1 MDATPLVRPCPDC
14 GGRVSV
20 RAAAC
25 PHCGAPIASAVP
37 AAVQEPASEPVSKS
51 DGSWKV
57 LLLAPLVLCL
67 VLGVLYLAVRPSTG
81 DIEALRRD
89 VARDFRDP
97 SSAEIRNVH
106 WTEGGSACGE
116 VNGANAF
123 GGKTGFQKFYAMKAA
138 DGQGYSVVIAG
149 RSDAEDQFLNAR
161 CP

>member
-14 GGRVSV
+14 GGKVSV

-25 PHCGAPIASAVP
+25 PHCGAPIASTGP
-37 AAVQEPASEPVSKS
+37 AAVQEPSAQPAPES

-57 LLLAPLVLCL
+57 LLLTPLFLCL
-67 VLGVLYLAVRPSTG
+67 VLGVLYLAVKPSTG
-81 DIEALRRD
+81 DMEALRRD
-89 VARDFRDP
+89 VTRDFLDP
-97 SSAEIRNVH
+97 SSAEIRNVQ
-106 WTEGGSACGE
+106 WIEDGSACGE

-123 GGKTGFQKFYAMKAA
+123 GGKTGFQKFYAMNTA

-149 RSDAEDQFLNAR
+149 RSNTEDQFLAAR